1 MHQIELQKMGLM
13 ELRLEECEQVNGGSI
28 WKIIFTE
35 AIRHADEIISG
46 FKKGYNN
53 EPL

>member
-1 MHQIELQKMGLM
+1 MQHVELQKMGLM
-13 ELRLEECEQVNGGSI
+13 ELGYEECEQVDGGSI

-53 EPL
+53 ENL

>member
-1 MHQIELQKMGLM
+1 MQHIELQKMGLM
-13 ELRLEECEQVNGGSI
+13 ELRQEECEQVNGGSI

-53 EPL
+53 EKL

>member
-1 MHQIELQKMGLM
+1 MQQFELHKLGLM
-13 ELRLEECEQVNGGSI
+13 ELQQDECEQVNGGSI
-28 WKIIFTE
+28 WRIILQE
-35 AIRHADEIISG
+35 ALRHADEIIDG

>member
-1 MHQIELQKMGLM
+1 MQQVELEKIGLM
-13 ELRLEECEQVNGGSI
+13 ELRYEECGQVNGGNI

-53 EPL
+53 ENL